1 MKRLTELFNL
11 PALSSDIEINRL
23 VLDSR
28 KVKKGDLF
36 VAVKGHQNDARQFI
50 GQAISAGAGAI
61 LAETDSPDAHLSV
74 EYYQQIPL
82 IYYYCLSADL
92 SEIADKFYVSPSKKL
107 TLVGVTGTNG
117 KTTVS
122 QLLAQWAQ
130 RLGHKAAVMGTIGNG
145 LLGQIVEAENTTGSA
160 IEIQSSLASF
170 VNAGADFAA
179 IEVSSHG
186 LVQHR
191 IEALNFNAAI
201 FTNLS
206 RDHLDYHGTME
217 EYAEAKKRFFF
228 ELQPELQILNADD
241 PIGAQWLS
249 ELPNAVAVS
258 CKADFQAHSKRYLN
272 AVSVR
277 FSGEGTQIDFVSSW
291 GNGTLNSPLIGAFN
305 VTNLLLAMATLLALG
320 YPLHDL
326 IHSVSALKGV
336 CGRMEVI
343 QVTGKPTVIVD
354 YAHTPDA
361 LEKALIAARE
371 HCNGKLWC
379 VFGCGGDRDTGKRP
393 LMAKVAQQ
401 FADMIVVTKDNP
413 RTEDPD
419 KIEADIVAG
428 FSDMNNVGL
437 IPDRAQAI
445 EFAIQ
450 AAFKNDLILI
460 AGKGHENYQI
470 IGHQIL
476 HFSDQETAS
485 YYLNQ

>member
-36 VAVKGHQNDARQFI
+36 VAVKGHQIDATQFI

-61 LAETDSPDAHLSV
+61 LAETDSPDAHLGV

-82 IYYYCLSADL
+82 IYYYRLSADL

-107 TLVGVTGTNG
+107 TLVGVPGTNG

-145 LLGQIVEAENTTGSA
+145 LLGQIVEAKNTTGSA

-249 ELPNAVAVS
+249 ELPSAVAVS
-258 CKADFQAHSKRYLN
+258 CKADFQAHS
-272 AVSVR
+272 
-277 FSGEGTQIDFVSSW
+277 
-291 GNGTLNSPLIGAFN
+291 
-305 VTNLLLAMATLLALG
+305 
-320 YPLHDL
+320 
-326 IHSVSALKGV
+326 
-336 CGRMEVI
+336 
-343 QVTGKPTVIVD
+343 
-354 YAHTPDA
+354 
-361 LEKALIAARE
+361 
-371 HCNGKLWC
+371 
-379 VFGCGGDRDTGKRP
+379 
-393 LMAKVAQQ
+393 
-401 FADMIVVTKDNP
+401 
-413 RTEDPD
+413 
-419 KIEADIVAG
+419 
-428 FSDMNNVGL
+428 
-437 IPDRAQAI
+437 
-445 EFAIQ
+445 
-450 AAFKNDLILI
+450 
-460 AGKGHENYQI
+460 
-470 IGHQIL
+470 
-476 HFSDQETAS
+476 
-485 YYLNQ
+485 

>member
-28 KVKKGDLF
+28 KVKNGDFF
-36 VAVKGHQNDARQFI
+36 VAVKGHQIDATQFI

-82 IYYYCLSADL
+82 IYYYRLSADL

-130 RLGHKAAVMGTIGNG
+130 LLGHKAAVMGTIGNG

-217 EYAEAKKRFFF
+217 EYAKAKKRFFF

-326 IHSVSALKGV
+326 IHSVSTLKGV